1 MAISIVRVAY
11 YSFMLITVIVTF
23 TLHLCAVAGENW
35 VEVEA
40 AGRKSHYGLWVF
52 CEDFNCVRFSNAHLK
67 LPGKFILHTLDK
79 IKNVKLVK
87 VYKIDMQ

>member
-52 CEDFNCVRFSNAHLK
+52 CEDFNCVRFSNTHLK